1 MVGFDKTPPHGVVA
15 ATTLEGNP
23 GCDSIGASRWA
34 CIYTHPQAEAWA
46 NANLIQRGYT
56 TYLPTH
62 AVRVRDR
69 VIPSLTHTVIRPL
82 FSRYLFVRFD
92 HTTESWSPIR
102 ATPGVVGILRAGA
115 TVHYASPGTVERLQ
129 ATEAQRTESR
139 PAAAA
144 WATGDACTLIAG
156 PLGGRPAVVV
166 EVNPRTI
173 CIALIM
179 LGGLREMFVTP
190 DAIEPRA

>member
-1 MVGFDKTPPHGVVA
+1 MKLDETHVA
-15 ATTLEGNP
+15 GLEREISFRSTE
-23 GCDSIGASRWA
+23 GCYSIGAPRWA

-129 ATEAQRTESR
+129 ATETER
-139 PAAAA
+139 GEPRQAAAA
-144 WATGDACTLIAG
+144 WATGDACTLVAG